1 MNEDKSITI
10 TPKCLQNNGK
20 SFIGATGELWP
31 CCWLYTDREHM
42 EDWALRNDCDIEELS
57 LKKYTILEVQKSNLM
72 QKFYKSFDTKTC
84 RNNCSTDSWKN
95 KHNTKR
101 GDLTTVSE

>member
-1 MNEDKSITI
+1 MKENKLTTI
-10 TPKCLQNNGK
+10 SPKCLQNLGK
-20 SFIGATGELWP
+20 AFIGATGELWP

-72 QKFYKSFDTKTC
+72 QKTTTCHKRPATNDTNDLHKRLPQTTYT
-84 RNNCSTDSWKN
+84 NDS
-95 KHNTKR
+95 
-101 GDLTTVSE
+101 S